1 MEEKMKKLCLSLL
14 LCCFA
19 LTLAA
24 APKNWLTDLDDAL
37 QTAKKQRKPVLIL
50 ITGSDW
56 CPPCK
61 KLYRDVLETKDFKKF
76 ARKNLVLLYV
86 DSPRRPSPADR
97 QLLSEVQNKYG
108 RARGVP
114 HTILLDSDGNMIQ
127 QFSGYRADYKN
138 QVEKIIRK
146 AK

>member
-1 MEEKMKKLCLSLL
+1 MKKLFLSLL

-19 LTLAA
+19 FTLAA
-24 APKNWLTDLDDAL
+24 APDNWSTDLNQAL
-37 QTAKKQRKPVLIL
+37 QTAKMKRKPVLIL

-61 KLYRDVLETKDFKKF
+61 RLYRDVLETKDFKKF
-76 ARKNLVLLYV
+76 AKKNLVLLYV

-97 QLLSEVQNKYG
+97 KLLSEVQNKYG

-114 HTILLDSDGNMIQ
+114 HTILLDSNGEVIQ
-127 QFSGYRADYKN
+127 QFSGYRADYLKMVKN
-138 QVEKIIRK
+138 IIRK